1 MRMKSLLAACAVLA
15 LACDVQAA
23 ELPKQFQGV
32 WVSAGIPNKDKCTRQ
47 APEGTDDR
55 PLDVMMTVEGG
66 AITKYEQYCTVQS
79 ARLQHAPNPDEAG
92 RITMDVTLACQGEGM
107 LWTARDIWHFE
118 TIDGARVVTVTAL
131 GQTNYRNEKG
141 RREKAHSR
149 VIVSIY
155 TPCRDR

>member
-1 MRMKSLLAACAVLA
+1 LLLAACAVLA
-15 LACDVQAA
+15 LACGVQAA

-32 WVSAGIPNKDKCTRQ
+32 WVAAGIPAKDKCTRQ

-55 PLDVMMTVEGG
+55 PIDSMMTVEGG

-79 ARLQHAPNPDEAG
+79 AKLQHAPNPDEEG
-92 RITMDVTLACQGEGM
+92 RITADVALACQGEGM

-131 GQTNYRNEKG
+131 SQTNYRSEKG
-141 RREKAHSR
+141 RKEKVPSR

-155 TPCRDR
+155 APCRDR